1 MAQRLDEGP
10 FVVDP
15 LVQGSFGS
23 RSARATFRAIITPP
37 RSAIHNQDGGPV
49 LIWGNGQVTPGR
61 SARSVIVTIF
71 GCIFVEADAGGLP
84 GRLQTAVRVVGI
96 IVALGLL
103 AANNRLRK
111 AAASAGHPASLSARG
126 SQLGPRYWTVVA
138 AEVVAL
144 VGGLVVI
151 NVVIGAHA
159 LNVPWI
165 ALVVGV
171 HFFGLAPLW
180 NRRVYY
186 VVLGVAVAVLGLAG
200 FALYA
205 AGASVLT
212 LRVVSGIGSGVV
224 LYLAAANSL
233 RRPAAMPEVPSAL
246 VD

>member
-10 FVVDP
+10 FVVDQ

-23 RSARATFRAIITPP
+23 RSARATFRTIISPP

-61 SARSVIVTIF
+61 PARSVIVTIF
-71 GCIFVEADAGGLP
+71 GFIFVEADAGGLP
-84 GRLQTAVRVVGI
+84 GGPQTAVRVVGI

-111 AAASAGHPASLSARG
+111 AAASAGHPVSLSARS
-126 SQLGPRYWTVVA
+126 SQLGPRYWMVVA

-144 VGGLVVI
+144 AGGFVVI
-151 NVVIGAHA
+151 NEVIGAHA

-165 ALVVGV
+165 AFVVGV
-171 HFFGLAPLW
+171 HFFWLAPLW

-186 VVLGVAVAVLGLAG
+186 VVLGAAVAVLGLAG

-205 AGASVLT
+205 AGASALT

-233 RRPAAMPEVPSAL
+233 RRPAATPDVPSAL